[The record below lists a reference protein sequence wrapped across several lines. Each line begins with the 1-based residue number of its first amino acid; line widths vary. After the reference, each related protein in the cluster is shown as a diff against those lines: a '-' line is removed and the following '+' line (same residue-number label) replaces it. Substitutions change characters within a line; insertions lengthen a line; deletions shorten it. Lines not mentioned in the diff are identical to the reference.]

1 MKYTHFMYGDWG
13 RRENRVG
20 SDEYVIYAERDL
32 LSVDIF
38 IWEFK

>member
-1 MKYTHFMYGDWG
+1 MGSLGAGWTGGGK
-13 RRENRVG
+13 NRVG